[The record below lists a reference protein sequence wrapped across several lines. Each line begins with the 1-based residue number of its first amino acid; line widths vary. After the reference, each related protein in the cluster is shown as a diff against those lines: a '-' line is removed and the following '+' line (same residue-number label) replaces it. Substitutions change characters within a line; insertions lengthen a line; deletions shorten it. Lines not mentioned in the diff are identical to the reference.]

1 MPFPVEICLL
11 IWGALMVLFI
21 ILELSSCAMV
31 SIWFVFG
38 ALAAIVAAWQGCSFL
53 TQTVVFVGVSALLL
67 MFTWPMVR
75 ALRIRKI
82 PTNSDEIIGAE
93 GIVQSAIDNV
103 KGEGR
108 VVVDSIDWAA
118 KSTNGRPIPA
128 DSVVTVDKLEGVTL
142 YVTRQWREGEH
153 VNG

>member
-21 ILELSSCAMV
+21 ILEFSSCALV

-38 ALAAIVAAWQGCSFL
+38 ALAAIFAAWQGCSFL
-53 TQTVVFVGVSALLL
+53 VQTTVFVGVSALLL

-75 ALRIRKI
+75 ALRIKKV
-82 PTNSDEIIGAE
+82 PTNADSIIGAE
-93 GIVQSAIDNV
+93 GIVQTAIDNV
-103 KGEGR
+103 KNEGR
-108 VVVDSIDWAA
+108 VVIDSIDWAA

-128 DSVVTVDKLEGVTL
+128 DSVVTVDKLEGVTV
-142 YVTRQWREGEH
+142 YVTRKFVEE
-153 VNG
+153 